1 MAAPRLTPPQI
12 DKLREGLSAQSRRTR
27 EREARERRVRDLR
40 HQRERVK
47 SLTVTTTSGVRM
59 HLREAGVD
67 AQGNQLWVQIPGSPT
82 GESGPSMTKGASR

>member
-1 MAAPRLTPPQI
+1 MAAPKLTPPQI

-27 EREARERRVRDLR
+27 ERESRERRVRDMR

-47 SLTVTTTSGVRM
+47 SLTVTADGGLRM

-67 AQGNQLWVQIPGSPT
+67 AQGNQLWAQISGPPT
-82 GESGPSMTKGASR
+82 GESGPGMAKGDRA